1 TRPATGWPRGAS
13 LRTFDLEVVVE
24 ADAADDAEAEA
35 RHDGDGGTDFR
46 EDAAFRHAG
55 FCEAE
60 LAADEQ
66 VHAGVEARADTEADT
81 AACVDADG
89 GVTHVD
95 TQVVQGVD
103 TDGEAGGADVVV
115 ARVDADRQAGRH
127 VFDTEVQSRAG
138 VPRADA
144 SPIALRERGA
154 GAEGGDGD
162 QGDQKLAHAN
172 PPNRSEKTWTF
183 SSPARL

>member
-1 TRPATGWPRGAS
+1 LGVPALAMPPAQPQSRESTMPPACRLRGRRQPVPVRTRPATGWPRGAS

-127 VFDTEVQSRAG
+127 VFDTEV
-138 VPRADA
+138 
-144 SPIALRERGA
+144 
-154 GAEGGDGD
+154 
-162 QGDQKLAHAN
+162 
-172 PPNRSEKTWTF
+172 
-183 SSPARL
+183 